1 LSEFHFVGVFFHDSA
16 AMLVHCLPLT
26 PEAERFFQD
35 LLLLVLVPIRTYFRV
50 RFRWKM
56 HIFCNSFLACDSP
69 PNANSSQSISARPL
83 GLASLDFFSSG
94 IQVA

>member
-16 AMLVHCLPLT
+16 AMLVHCLPST

-35 LLLLVLVPIRTYFRV
+35 LLLVLVPIRTYFRV
-50 RFRWKM
+50 RFRCKM
-56 HIFCNSFLACDSP
+56 HVFCNSFLACDSP
-69 PNANSSQSISARPL
+69 PNAKSSQSISARPL
-83 GLASLDFFSSG
+83 GLASLYFFSSG